1 MGNKLILFTMKFAT
15 LIALTATV
23 TAETGVTCVSADGWA
38 AVTDDL
44 SAGTDKATCGEAV
57 TAIAVLEANVGNDYC
72 AHAIT
77 TSAVEAVAADAAADP
92 PVEEVVAAD
101 EAQDIRK
108 ATEDTPDASP
118 AVQNEAWAWD
128 AGVALDALVA
138 AEGDADS
145 AKMIGSAIAA
155 IATIAA
161 VAF

>member
-44 SAGTDKATCGEAV
+44 SAATDKATCGEAV

-77 TSAVEAVAADAAADP
+77 TSAVDADAAFECAMLFI
-92 PVEEVVAAD
+92 ATAD

-155 IATIAA
+155 VATIAA

>member
-1 MGNKLILFTMKFAT
+1 MGNKLILCTMKFAT
-15 LIALTATV
+15 LIALTATD
-23 TAETGVTCVSADGWA
+23 TAA
-38 AVTDDL
+38 
-44 SAGTDKATCGEAV
+44 CGEAAP
-57 TAIAVLEANVGNDYC
+57 AIAENADNVANAYC

-77 TSAVEAVAADAAADP
+77 TAAVEAVDADADAGTEAVEAADASFSCAMLSIASTDE
-92 PVEEVVAAD
+92 VE
-101 EAQDIRK
+101 DIRV
-108 ATEDTPDASP
+108 ATADTPDATP

-155 IATIAA
+155 VATIAA